1 MKLVVDTSVIIAVIA
16 NEAEKSRL
24 IALTRDT
31 ELLAPAP
38 LPWEIGNAFSAM
50 LRRNRITLE
59 QSLEAIAAYRQI
71 SLRLISVDLAH
82 ALRVAEELNIY
93 AYDAYMVAVA
103 QRHNCALI
111 SLDQHLRRSAAS
123 LGIEVLEV

>member
-31 ELLAPAP
+31 ELLAPAS

-59 QSLEAIAAYRQI
+59 QSLKAIAAYRQI
-71 SLRLISVDLAH
+71 SLRLIPVDLSH